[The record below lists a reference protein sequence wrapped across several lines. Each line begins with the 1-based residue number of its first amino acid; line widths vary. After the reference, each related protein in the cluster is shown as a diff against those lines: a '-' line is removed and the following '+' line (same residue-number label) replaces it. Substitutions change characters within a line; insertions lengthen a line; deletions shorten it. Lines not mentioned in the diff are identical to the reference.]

1 MSTKSGS
8 THEIQP
14 AKEARDCRQLQR
26 EAKEERMELKRWTP
40 AMLLNVLINMSI

>member
-8 THEIQP
+8 THEIRQV
-14 AKEARDCRQLQR
+14 KEAQDCHQLQR
-26 EAKEERMELKRWTP
+26 EVKEERMELKRWTL